1 VKDIIQK
8 NGLVP
13 GGDRE
18 KLSGREIVVYSV
30 SGLIITALLMLS
42 NIPMASLFVLAAIA
56 YLAWRLVSSPK
67 PSKARRI
74 FEFYLMADEII
85 SNPKR
90 SWYGFELELAIRK
103 GEEILRELSQPP
115 SLVIIGLARLNEI
128 AGRHDAASE
137 LIALLASGRFDE
149 AKVFDATEELRQ
161 YVSFLRRIERSPEE
175 SPTLSRAVRRLERL
189 RMKISSSTGS
199 VVTTESGS
207 PTERNSLCSPAAGLP
222 GQSLFDSTD
231 AVSDMADIDRP
242 RRSIT
247 DVLKSVYDL
256 PGDKDAN

>member
-1 VKDIIQK
+1 MKDSIQR
-8 NGLVP
+8 NVP
-13 GGDRE
+13 GTGGGRE
-18 KLSGREIVVYSV
+18 KLSGREVLVYSV
-30 SGLIITALLMLS
+30 SGLLITALLMLS
-42 NIPMASLFVLAAIA
+42 NVPIALFFVFAAIS

-67 PSKARRI
+67 PAKARKI

-103 GEEILRELSQPP
+103 GEEILTELNQPP
-115 SLVIIGLARLNEI
+115 SLVVIGLVRLNEI

-137 LIALLASGRFDE
+137 LIAMLASGRFNE
-149 AKVFDATEELRQ
+149 ANVFDATEELRQ

-189 RMKISSSTGS
+189 RIKISSLRASG
-199 VVTTESGS
+199 VLTESGS
-207 PTERNSLCSPAAGLP
+207 PGEPNSLFTPVAGLP
-222 GQSLFDSTD
+222 GKSFYDSAD
-231 AVSDMADIDRP
+231 SVSDAAETDRP